1 MCTWHYYPS
10 AGGHE
15 HQPLGSLHFAD
26 LCTKRS
32 GKPSPQEKMEKV
44 KNFLC
49 TTQSIQKQTIPRKK
63 EIQYDYV
70 WVSEREKRR
79 ELGYS
84 QSSSDIIEKLLSI
97 LKEKRDHFNN
107 KIWVALILKL
117 LKLQK
122 LIIQDPLL
130 SPNKNKAEKPRHS
143 KKKKKKTTTTTTT
156 TTITTTTPSDS
167 DITETKQNRRRIAYI
182 LIIHFLGF
190 TSINKDLVYSI
201 NRLCIWPTSMFSVC
215 SSLHRQK
222 TKPLSTSKGCDP
234 IKLKACVLNF
244 ADLEVLILLQN
255 QRPINA

>member
-26 LCTKRS
+26 LCTKKS

-49 TTQSIQKQTIPRKK
+49 STQSIQKQTIPRKK

-130 SPNKNKAEKPRHS
+130 SPNKNKAEKPTHS
-143 KKKKKKTTTTTTT
+143 KNKKKTKKTTATTA
-156 TTITTTTPSDS
+156 PSDS
-167 DITETKQNRRRIAYI
+167 DITKTKQNRRRIAYI

-201 NRLCIWPTSMFSVC
+201 NRLCIWPTSMLSVC
-215 SSLHRQK
+215 SSLVSTQ
-222 TKPLSTSKGCDP
+222 TKNQTS
-234 IKLKACVLNF
+234 LNF
-244 ADLEVLILLQN
+244 KRLWPNKA
-255 QRPINA
+255 

>member
-26 LCTKRS
+26 LCTKKS

-49 TTQSIQKQTIPRKK
+49 STQSIQKQTIPRKK

-130 SPNKNKAEKPRHS
+130 SPNKNKAEKPTHS
-143 KKKKKKTTTTTTT
+143 KNKKKT
-156 TTITTTTPSDS
+156 
-167 DITETKQNRRRIAYI
+167 K
-182 LIIHFLGF
+182 
-190 TSINKDLVYSI
+190 NKKNNSNNSPI
-201 NRLCIWPTSMFSVC
+201 RFRHNKN
-215 SSLHRQK
+215 K
-222 TKPLSTSKGCDP
+222 TKPKENCLYTYNTFSWLYLHKQG
-234 IKLKACVLNF
+234 LGVF
-244 ADLEVLILLQN
+244 N
-255 QRPINA
+255 QPSLHLTNLHA